1 MRCQIMSNPDP
12 KKKTNPEE
20 DEEPDSDYPQH
31 PDREHGDEVSLPA
44 HPEGN
49 VEIMVE
55 RGRQMGF

>member
-1 MRCQIMSNPDP
+1 MSTLITPNLRGAKED
-12 KKKTNPEE
+12 KTSEPPQSEPPERL
-20 DEEPDSDYPQH
+20 DK
-31 PDREHGDEVSLPA
+31 EHGDEVGLPE